1 MEEIMKQRIAGIDM
15 GTQSIKVALYDPDA
29 KSIVATAQEPLN
41 LIAENDGA
49 REQKTEW
56 YDEALLKCFAALSR
70 EDRASIAAIGIS
82 GHQHGFVPLDKDG
95 AALYNVK
102 LWNDTSTVEECRM
115 ITEAAGGDDAV
126 IAEICNLMLPGFTAG
141 KVLWLKRH
149 KPEAFA
155 KLHYVMLPHNYLNFL
170 LTGAY
175 NAEPGDASG
184 TAFYNGKTNAWS
196 QKICAC
202 IDEKLF
208 SLLPPLIA
216 SDEPNGFVSKK
227 AADVYGIPAGIPVS
241 SGGGD
246 NMMGAIGSG
255 CVGEGFLTM
264 SLGTSG
270 TLFGYSST
278 PIADPKNGISG
289 FSASIGGYL
298 PLLCTMNCTVA
309 SEETRSLFGVS
320 VKEFDALAEKSAP
333 GSNGIAFL
341 PFFNG
346 ERTPNLPYGKAS
358 IMGITAA
365 NCSRENIARAAL
377 ESAIF
382 GMRGGFE
389 AFNKL
394 GFKARE
400 IRIIGGGSKSA
411 LWRQMTADIMN
422 LPVKRPVSDES
433 GALGG
438 ALQAYWCLL
447 KLQGKAAT
455 IESLCAEHIAIKS
468 DDCVAPIA
476 ANVAAYNDAYGVY
489 NSYLNALSPLYGP
502 TRGV

>member
-1 MEEIMKQRIAGIDM
+1 MKQRIAGIDM
-15 GTQSIKVALYDPDA
+15 GTQSIKVVLYDPDT
-29 KSIVATAQEPLN
+29 KSIAATAQEALN
-41 LIAENDGA
+41 LIAENDGT

-56 YDEALLKCFAALSR
+56 YNEALSRCFASLSR
-70 EDRASIAAIGIS
+70 EDRSSIAAIGIS
-82 GHQHGFVPLDKDG
+82 GHQHGFVPLDAEG
-95 AALYNVK
+95 RALYNVK
-102 LWNDTSTVEECRM
+102 LWNDTSTTQECHI

-126 IAEICNLMLPGFTAG
+126 ISETSNLMLPGFTAP
-141 KVLWLKRH
+141 KILWLKRH

-155 KLHYVMLPHNYLNFL
+155 KLHYIMLPHNYLNFL

-175 NAEPGDASG
+175 NAEAGDASG
-184 TAFYNGKTNAWS
+184 TAFYNGKTHTWS

-208 SLLPPLIA
+208 RLLPPLIA
-216 SDEPNGFVSKK
+216 SDEPNGLVSKK
-227 AADVYGIPAGIPVS
+227 AADIYGIPGGIPVS

-246 NMMGAIGSG
+246 NMMSAIGTG
-255 CVGEGFLTM
+255 CVNDGFLTM

-289 FSASIGGYL
+289 FSASTGGYL
-298 PLLCTMNCTVA
+298 PLVCTMNCTVA
-309 SEETRSLFGVS
+309 SEETRSLFDVS
-320 VKEFDALAEKSAP
+320 VREFDALAEKSEP
-333 GSNGIAFL
+333 GSNGIVFL

-382 GMRGGFE
+382 GMRCGLESFVR
-389 AFNKL
+389 L

-400 IRIIGGGSKSA
+400 IRITGGGSKSP
-411 LWRQMTADIMN
+411 LWRQIAADILG
-422 LPVKRPVSDES
+422 LPIKCPVNSES
-433 GALGG
+433 AAMGGVIQAL
-438 ALQAYWCLL
+438 WCLL
-447 KLQGKAAT
+447 KQEGKPADIAALT
-455 IESLCAEHIAIKS
+455 DEHIEIRENDRIKPNS
-468 DDCVAPIA
+468 ESVT
-476 ANVAAYNDAYGVY
+476 AYNRAYSEY
-489 NSYLNALSPLYGP
+489 NKYLEALSPLY
-502 TRGV
+502 T